1 MPWSKIS
8 RALRVYAV
16 TDVKH
21 GWITYKTSVGCL
33 LSDLFQEPD
42 ANLHLTRVTQKQFV
56 SAFNRLGL
64 EVLVGTEV
72 NFAV

>member
-1 MPWSKIS
+1 MLVFKKNRIC
-8 RALRVYAV
+8 
-16 TDVKH
+16 DVL
-21 GWITYKTSVGCL
+21 YCL